1 MVELQAE
8 SQRFCQQLILEERK
22 RVGRSKRHIFL
33 SVTRVVT
40 KKGST
45 EEIRANYHLLI
56 SSEKKERKSKGNVD
70 MFFIQV
76 AVVGYLGKLPFTII
90 DRENKNEDVL

>member
-1 MVELQAE
+1 L
-8 SQRFCQQLILEERK
+8 F
-22 RVGRSKRHIFL
+22 
-33 SVTRVVT
+33 T

>member
-1 MVELQAE
+1 MKKEKELVAP
-8 SQRFCQQLILEERK
+8 RGIYFYPLLKLLRK
-22 RVGRSKRHIFL
+22 R
-33 SVTRVVT
+33 
-40 KKGST
+40 GST
-45 EEIRANYHLLI
+45 EEIRANYRLLI